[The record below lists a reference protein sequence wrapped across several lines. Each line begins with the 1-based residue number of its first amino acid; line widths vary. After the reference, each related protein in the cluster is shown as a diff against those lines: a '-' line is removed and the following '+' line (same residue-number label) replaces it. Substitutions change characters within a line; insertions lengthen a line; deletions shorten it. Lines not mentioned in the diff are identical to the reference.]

1 MPYNIVKRGNKHC
14 IVNKRTGKTVGCST
28 TRAKAE
34 ASVRARLASEHGW
47 KPTRKGGGKKK
58 K

>member
-1 MPYNIVKRGNKHC
+1 MPYTIAKRGNKYA
-14 IVNKRTGKTVGCST
+14 IINKQTGKVVGKSD

-47 KPTRKGGGKKK
+47 KPKRR
-58 K
+58 